1 VYSNSINEAL
11 NVKAP
16 KSWSQGKG
24 IKKFVSRISTQSALR
39 FDGRTTNTKITEA
52 YNPFHARI
60 NDSTL
65 ITLNQTLR
73 NTIFF
78 NKSDP
83 KFGFDLNWQ
92 KIGTKALLNNGLEA
106 RENKFSNHHLRW
118 SPGTRFIFNGETR
131 IGKKESNTDFYST
144 RNYRIRYVDIEPK
157 ISYQPN
163 AAFRISFLYKR
174 SEKSNDVTLGGEK
187 AISETAGI
195 DLKYNVANKGSF
207 QAYGKFILIR
217 FDGTQN
223 TPVAFEMQEG
233 LKNGNNYTWG
243 LTYQRTLSNNMQ
255 INFNYDGRKSPDV
268 KIVHIGGVQVR
279 VFF

>member
-1 VYSNSINEAL
+1 L
-11 NVKAP
+11 
-16 KSWSQGKG
+16 
-24 IKKFVSRISTQSALR
+24 
-39 FDGRTTNTKITEA
+39 
-52 YNPFHARI
+52 
-60 NDSTL
+60 
-65 ITLNQTLR
+65 
-73 NTIFF
+73 
-78 NKSDP
+78 
-83 KFGFDLNWQ
+83 
-92 KIGTKALLNNGLEA
+92 
-106 RENKFSNHHLRW
+106 
-118 SPGTRFIFNGETR
+118 
-131 IGKKESNTDFYST
+131 
-144 RNYRIRYVDIEPK
+144 YR
-157 ISYQPN
+157 
-163 AAFRISFLYKR
+163 R
-174 SEKSNDVTLGGEK
+174 SEKNNDVTLGGEK